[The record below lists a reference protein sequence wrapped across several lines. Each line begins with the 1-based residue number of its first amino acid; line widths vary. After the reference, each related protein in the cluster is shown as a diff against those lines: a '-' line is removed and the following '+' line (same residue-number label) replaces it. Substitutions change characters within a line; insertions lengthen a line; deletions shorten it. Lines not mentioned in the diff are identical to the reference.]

1 MKKYLVLACVI
12 FAFGAVSTMKAQLDE
27 GQEVVSNEN
36 IKKPF
41 PVVWKIIHKALEEMG
56 CRVEVEKNAEGDKG
70 LFKGN
75 IRTEFYIFSTGE
87 DSTLD
92 VLDRYGVTPTIRAS
106 RWVSGR
112 IQYKFVLKEL
122 EDESTDIR
130 LVCELSGFESYVTSK
145 VHFWNSN
152 GVLDKQMIDKIKELA
167 ANWKD

>member
-1 MKKYLVLACVI
+1 MRKYLVLVLAI
-12 FAFGAVSTMKAQLDE
+12 FAIGAVSTMKAQLDA
-27 GQEVVSNEN
+27 GQEVVTNEN

-41 PVVWKIIHKALEEMG
+41 PVVWKVIHKALEEIG

-75 IRTEFYIFSTGE
+75 IRTEFYIFSNGE
-87 DSTLD
+87 DTTAD
-92 VLDRYGVTPTIRAS
+92 VLERYGVTPTIRAG
-106 RWVSGR
+106 RWISGR

-152 GVLDKQMIDKIKELA
+152 GVLDKQMMDRIKEIA
-167 ANWKD
+167 EKWKD